1 MISLIIFI
9 TFILLL
15 LVSFIISILFIYQ
28 RKQIAYFNTIEELKL
43 DHEKRLLHTQL
54 EMQEQ
59 TFQHI
64 SREIHDNISLS
75 LTLAKLNL
83 NTLHWDNLDKAKT
96 QVTAS
101 LDQISKAL
109 NDLSDIS
116 KSLSSELITNHGLT
130 QALEKEINKIK
141 EMGLFELHYEIT
153 GNPVFMD
160 SNKELIIFRIIQE
173 AFNNVIKHAKAS
185 LVKLQLHYNIGQIE
199 IFMSDDGVGF
209 SKR

>member
-1 MISLIIFI
+1 MISLIISI

-28 RKQIAYFNTIEELKL
+28 KKQIAHFNTIEELKL
-43 DHEKRLLHTQL
+43 DHEKRLLQTQL

-83 NTLHWDNLDKAKT
+83 NTLHWENAEKAKAQT
-96 QVTAS
+96 DLS
-101 LDQISKAL
+101 LEQISKAI

-116 KSLSSELITNHGLT
+116 KSLNSELIINQGLT
-130 QALEKEINKIK
+130 Q
-141 EMGLFELHYEIT
+141 
-153 GNPVFMD
+153 
-160 SNKELIIFRIIQE
+160 
-173 AFNNVIKHAKAS
+173 
-185 LVKLQLHYNIGQIE
+185 
-199 IFMSDDGVGF
+199 
-209 SKR
+209 